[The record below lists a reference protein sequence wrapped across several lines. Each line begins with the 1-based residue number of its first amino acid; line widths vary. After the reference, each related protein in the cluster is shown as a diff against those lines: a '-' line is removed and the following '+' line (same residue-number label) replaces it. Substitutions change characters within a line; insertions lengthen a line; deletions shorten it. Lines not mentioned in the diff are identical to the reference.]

1 MWRCQRT
8 QPLCLRWL
16 LASHPAPPPAVGPG
30 LLCVS
35 LDQSCI
41 QPHPAPKRA
50 AHAVLAPA

>member
-1 MWRCQRT
+1 MAVPADT
-8 QPLCLRWL
+8 TALPA
-16 LASHPAPPPAVGPG
+16 LAAGITPCSPPAVGRG